1 MSKIITIWGNP
12 GCGKSMFCCC
22 LAKVLTANKDKAI
35 IINADS
41 STPMLPVW
49 MPDRILETGA
59 SIGNVLTGLEINTA
73 LVAERVTI
81 LKEYP
86 FIGVMGYAAGENPF
100 SYPEL
105 KYEKIK
111 LFIAEAAKLV
121 DYIILDCSSNMLNFF
136 TPTAIE
142 AADLT
147 VRIITPDLRG
157 LNYLRA
163 HKPLLTDD
171 KFHYDRHLTFAGLAR
186 PFHAIDEMDHLIGGF
201 DGLLPY
207 AKEIERCGTG
217 GQMFK
222 ALAYCNQ
229 RYINSL
235 KLVRERLLQSDD
247 NSAEDGLSSETQTCH
262 ENGYTESAPERESYA
277 ENEYTESDYPAGN
290 SDFADTGSFTDQG
303 NAAAPETHVPDAWD
317 ADIPAAP
324 ATGTGNHRQK
334 APARKEKKDYGH
346 GILK

>member
-1 MSKIITIWGNP
+1 MSKIITVWGNP
-12 GCGKSMFCCC
+12 GCGKSMFCCN
-22 LAKVLTANKDKAI
+22 LAKVLTANKEKAL

-49 MPDRILETGA
+49 MPERILETNA

-105 KYEKIK
+105 KYDKIK
-111 LFIAEAAKLV
+111 LFIGEAAKLV

-142 AADLT
+142 AADVT

-163 HKPLLTDD
+163 HRPLLTDD
-171 KFHYDRHLTFAGLAR
+171 KFHYDSHLTFAGLAR

-207 AKEIERCGTG
+207 AKEIERCGTD

-229 RYINSL
+229 RYVSSL
-235 KLVRERLLQSDD
+235 KLVRERLMQPED
-247 NSAEDGLSSETQTCH
+247 AEDTPQPEESCRLHEDRPEDAGDAPRREENGGLHEDAGQPEGFTETQETGTP
-262 ENGYTESAPERESYA
+262 EDAGFQRTDKGAWYAAAAESGRQGA
-277 ENEYTESDYPAGN
+277 PAG
-290 SDFADTGSFTDQG
+290 
-303 NAAAPETHVPDAWD
+303 
-317 ADIPAAP
+317 
-324 ATGTGNHRQK
+324 
-334 APARKEKKDYGH
+334 KEVKRHGH

>member
-1 MSKIITIWGNP
+1 MSKIITAWGNP
-12 GCGKSMFCCC
+12 GCGKSTFCCC
-22 LAKVLTANKDKAI
+22 LAKVLTLNKEKAL

-49 MPDRILETGA
+49 MPDRILETSA
-59 SIGNVLTGLEINTA
+59 SIGNVLAGLEINTA
-73 LVAERVTI
+73 LVAKHVTV
-81 LKEYP
+81 LKDYP

-105 KYEKIK
+105 KHEKIK

-163 HKPLLTDD
+163 HKALLTDD
-171 KFHYDRHLTFAGLAR
+171 KFHYDSHLTFAGLAR
-186 PFHAIDEMDHLIGGF
+186 PFHAIDEMEHLIGDF

-235 KLVRERLLQSDD
+235 KLVRERLVPHDGP
-247 NSAEDGLSSETQTCH
+247 AVDGLPLETQICH
-262 ENGYTESAPERESYA
+262 ENEYA
-277 ENEYTESDYPAGN
+277 EPVPEKEPDVASESVKPNSPADN
-290 SDFADTGSFTDQG
+290 HDLTDEGSFTAQENRMG
-303 NAAAPETHVPDAWD
+303 AECPASGAWD
-317 ADIPAAP
+317 ADAP
-324 ATGTGNHRQK
+324 DSPVAENINHRQK
-334 APARKEKKDYGH
+334 RPVGKEKKEDGH

>member
-1 MSKIITIWGNP
+1 MSKTITVWGNP
-12 GCGKSMFCCC
+12 GCGKSMFCCN
-22 LAKVLTANKDKAI
+22 LAKVLTANKEKAL

-49 MPDRILETGA
+49 MPERILETNA

-105 KYEKIK
+105 KYDKIK
-111 LFIAEAAKLV
+111 LFIGEAAKLV

-142 AADLT
+142 AADVT

-163 HKPLLTDD
+163 HRPLLTDD
-171 KFHYDRHLTFAGLAR
+171 KFHYDSHLTFAGLAR

-207 AKEIERCGTG
+207 AKEIERCGTD

-229 RYINSL
+229 RYVSSL
-235 KLVRERLLQSDD
+235 KLVRGALWNRRIQGMRSF
-247 NSAEDGLSSETQTCH
+247 
-262 ENGYTESAPERESYA
+262 REKTAASTKIPY
-277 ENEYTESDYPAGN
+277 GRKI
-290 SDFADTGSFTDQG
+290 QG
-303 NAAAPETHVPDAWD
+303 MHHGRKKAAASTKMPGSRKNLRRRRKQKTLNPPDSRK
-317 ADIPAAP
+317 PPKAP
-324 ATGTGNHRQK
+324 GMQLRQK
-334 APARKEKKDYGH
+334 AAGREPLPGRR
-346 GILK
+346 

>member
-1 MSKIITIWGNP
+1 MSKIITVWGNP

-22 LAKVLTANKDKAI
+22 LAKVLTANKNKSL

-49 MPDRILETGA
+49 MPERILETGA
-59 SIGNVLTGLEINTA
+59 SIGNVLTSLEINTA

-142 AADLT
+142 AADL
-147 VRIITPDLRG
+147 VIRIITPDLRG

-163 HKPLLTDD
+163 HRPLLTDD
-171 KFHYDRHLTFAGLAR
+171 KFHYDSHLTFAGLAR

-235 KLVRERLLQSDD
+235 KLVRERLTQPEDI
-247 NSAEDGLSSETQTCH
+247 SA
-262 ENGYTESAPERESYA
+262 ESAPAPESEPYVGSEYA
-277 ENEYTESDYPAGN
+277 EPDYSATDRRFTESRSF
-290 SDFADTGSFTDQG
+290 SDEDRPLDT
-303 NAAAPETHVPDAWD
+303 ETSASERWD
-317 ADIPAAP
+317 ADTPAAP

-334 APARKEKKDYGH
+334 APAGKEKKDYGH

>member
-1 MSKIITIWGNP
+1 MSKIITVWGNP

-22 LAKVLTANKDKAI
+22 LAKVLTAGKEKAL

-49 MPDRILETGA
+49 MPERILETNA

-105 KYEKIK
+105 KYDKIK
-111 LFIAEAAKLV
+111 LFIGEAAKLV

-142 AADLT
+142 AADVT

-171 KFHYDRHLTFAGLAR
+171 KFHYNSHLTFAGLAR
-186 PFHAIDEMDHLIGGF
+186 PFHMRTWCRIPVPAVGSPHAFI
-201 DGLLPY
+201 
-207 AKEIERCGTG
+207 
-217 GQMFK
+217 
-222 ALAYCNQ
+222 
-229 RYINSL
+229 
-235 KLVRERLLQSDD
+235 
-247 NSAEDGLSSETQTCH
+247 
-262 ENGYTESAPERESYA
+262 PEPVTKDVLWKRSTA
-277 ENEYTESDYPAGN
+277 TIP
-290 SDFADTGSFTDQG
+290 
-303 NAAAPETHVPDAWD
+303 NAAAASSSVLSTL
-317 ADIPAAP
+317 
-324 ATGTGNHRQK
+324 QK
-334 APARKEKKDYGH
+334 RK
-346 GILK
+346 L

>member
-1 MSKIITIWGNP
+1 M
-12 GCGKSMFCCC
+12 
-22 LAKVLTANKDKAI
+22 
-35 IINADS
+35 
-41 STPMLPVW
+41 
-49 MPDRILETGA
+49 
-59 SIGNVLTGLEINTA
+59 LTGLEINTA

-86 FIGVMGYAAGENPF
+86 FIGVMAYAAGENPF

-105 KYEKIK
+105 KYDKIK
-111 LFIAEAAKLV
+111 LFIAEASKLV

-142 AADLT
+142 AADLA

-163 HKPLLTDD
+163 HRPLLTDD
-171 KFHYDRHLTFAGLAR
+171 KFHYGSHLTFAGLAR

-229 RYINSL
+229 RYVSSL
-235 KLVRERLLQSDD
+235 KLVRERLMQPED
-247 NSAEDGLSSETQTCH
+247 AEDTPQPEENCRLHEDRPEDAGDAPRRE
-262 ENGYTESAPERESYA
+262 ENGGFHEDAGRPEGFTEAQETGTPEDAGFQRTDKGAWYA
-277 ENEYTESDYPAGN
+277 AMAGNDRQGAPAGK
-290 SDFADTGSFTDQG
+290 SS
-303 NAAAPETHVPDAWD
+303 
-317 ADIPAAP
+317 
-324 ATGTGNHRQK
+324 
-334 APARKEKKDYGH
+334 
-346 GILK
+346 

>member
-1 MSKIITIWGNP
+1 MSKIITVWGNP

-49 MPDRILETGA
+49 MPERILETGA

-86 FIGVMGYAAGENPF
+86 FIGVMGYSAGENPF

-163 HKPLLTDD
+163 HRPLLTDD
-171 KFHYDRHLTFAGLAR
+171 KFHYDCHLTFAGLAR

-235 KLVRERLLQSDD
+235 KLVRERLTQPEDIP
-247 NSAEDGLSSETQTCH
+247 AE
-262 ENGYTESAPERESYA
+262 NESAPEPYA
-277 ENEYTESDYPAGN
+277 ENEYTEPDYSAENDTFAG
-290 SDFADTGSFTDQG
+290 TGGFTNQDSM
-303 NAAAPETHVPDAWD
+303 ATPDAWD
-317 ADIPAAP
+317 ADIPVAP
-324 ATGTGNHRQK
+324 AAGTGNHRKK
-334 APARKEKKDYGH
+334 APAGKEKKDYGH

>member
-1 MSKIITIWGNP
+1 MAKIITVWGNP
-12 GCGKSMFCCC
+12 GCGKSMFCCN
-22 LAKVLTANKDKAI
+22 LAKVLTAGKEKAL
-35 IINADS
+35 IINADA

-49 MPDRILETGA
+49 MPERILETSF

-73 LVAERVTI
+73 LVAERVVI

-105 KYEKIK
+105 KYEMIK
-111 LFIAEAAKLV
+111 LFISEASKLV
-121 DYIILDCSSNMLNFF
+121 DYISSDCCSMLINFF

-142 AADLT
+142 SADL
-147 VRIITPDLRG
+147 VIRIVTPDLRG

-163 HKPLLTDD
+163 HKPLLTDV
-171 KFHYDRHLTFAGLAR
+171 KFHYDSHLTFAGLAR
-186 PFHAIDEMDHLIGGF
+186 PFHAIDEMEHLIGGF

-207 AKEIERCGTG
+207 AKEIERCGTS

-235 KLVRERLLQSDD
+235 KLIKEHLNASDTEEIEE
-247 NSAEDGLSSETQTCH
+247 S
-262 ENGYTESAPERESYA
+262 YTEECEEFNDPKPTRFKRR
-277 ENEYTESDYPAGN
+277 TEKEQYGN
-290 SDFADTGSFTDQG
+290 GFF
-303 NAAAPETHVPDAWD
+303 
-317 ADIPAAP
+317 
-324 ATGTGNHRQK
+324 K
-334 APARKEKKDYGH
+334 
-346 GILK
+346 

>member
-1 MSKIITIWGNP
+1 MSKIITVWGNP
-12 GCGKSMFCCC
+12 GCGKSMFSCC

-49 MPDRILETGA
+49 MPERILETGA

-142 AADLT
+142 AADLA

-163 HKPLLTDD
+163 HRPLLTDD
-171 KFHYDRHLTFAGLAR
+171 KFHYGSHLTFAGLAR

-229 RYINSL
+229 RYVSSL
-235 KLVRERLLQSDD
+235 KLVRERLMQPED
-247 NSAEDGLSSETQTCH
+247 AEDTPQPEENCRLHEDRPEDAGDAPRREENGGFHEDAGRPEGFTETQET
-262 ENGYTESAPERESYA
+262 GTPEDAGFQRTGKGAWYA
-277 ENEYTESDYPAGN
+277 AMAGNDRQGAPAG
-290 SDFADTGSFTDQG
+290 
-303 NAAAPETHVPDAWD
+303 
-317 ADIPAAP
+317 
-324 ATGTGNHRQK
+324 
-334 APARKEKKDYGH
+334 KEKKDYGH

>member
-1 MSKIITIWGNP
+1 MGQP
-12 GCGKSMFCCC
+12 R
-22 LAKVLTANKDKAI
+22 LREVHVLL
-35 IINADS
+35 
-41 STPMLPVW
+41 LPRQG
-49 MPDRILETGA
+49 PDGGQGQGPHHQRGPQHISIILETGS

-142 AADLT
+142 AADLA
-147 VRIITPDLRG
+147 VRIVTPDLRG

-163 HKPLLTDD
+163 HRPLLTDE
-171 KFHYDRHLTFAGLAR
+171 KFHYASHLTFAGLAR
-186 PFHAIDEMDHLIGGF
+186 PFHAIDEMDHQIGGF

-207 AKEIERCGTG
+207 AKEIERCGTS
-217 GQMFK
+217 GQMFR

-229 RYINSL
+229 RYVNSL
-235 KLVRERLLQSDD
+235 KLVRDRLLQEDERTDEEDTPYQEQNDSFYEEQPEGEGTRHAPHQEQNGRFPEDAGQPEEFTEEQEAGTPEDAGFQKSDKG
-247 NSAEDGLSSETQTCH
+247 AW
-262 ENGYTESAPERESYA
+262 YTVA
-277 ENEYTESDYPAGN
+277 
-290 SDFADTGSFTDQG
+290 TGSG
-303 NAAAPETHVPDAWD
+303 
-317 ADIPAAP
+317 
-324 ATGTGNHRQK
+324 RQK
-334 APARKEKKDYGH
+334 APARKEKKDHGH
-346 GILK
+346 GIPE

>member
-1 MSKIITIWGNP
+1 MSKIITVWGNP

-22 LAKVLTANKDKAI
+22 LAKVLTANKDKAL

-49 MPDRILETGA
+49 MPERILETDA

-86 FIGVMGYAAGENPF
+86 FIGVMAYAAGENPF

-105 KYEKIK
+105 KYDKIK
-111 LFIAEAAKLV
+111 LFIAEASKLV

-142 AADLT
+142 AADLA

-163 HKPLLTDD
+163 HRPLLTDD
-171 KFHYDRHLTFAGLAR
+171 KFHYGSHLTFAGLAR

-207 AKEIERCGTG
+207 AKEIERCGTD

-229 RYINSL
+229 RYVSSL
-235 KLVRERLLQSDD
+235 KLVRERLMQPED
-247 NSAEDGLSSETQTCH
+247 AEDTPQPEESCRLHEDRPEDAGDAPRRE
-262 ENGYTESAPERESYA
+262 ENGGFHEGAGQPEGFTEAQETGTPEDAGFQRTDKGAWYA
-277 ENEYTESDYPAGN
+277 AMAGNDRQGAPAG
-290 SDFADTGSFTDQG
+290 
-303 NAAAPETHVPDAWD
+303 
-317 ADIPAAP
+317 
-324 ATGTGNHRQK
+324 
-334 APARKEKKDYGH
+334 KEKKDYGH

>member
-1 MSKIITIWGNP
+1 MSKIITVWGNP

-49 MPDRILETGA
+49 MPERILETGA

-111 LFIAEAAKLV
+111 LFIAESAKLV

-163 HKPLLTDD
+163 HRPLLTDD
-171 KFHYDRHLTFAGLAR
+171 KFHYGSHLTFAGLAR

-235 KLVRERLLQSDD
+235 KLVRERLTQPEDIP
-247 NSAEDGLSSETQTCH
+247 AESGPAL
-262 ENGYTESAPERESYA
+262 EREPYA
-277 ENEYTESDYPAGN
+277 ENEYAEPDYSAENDTFAG
-290 SDFADTGSFTDQG
+290 TGGFTDQDSM
-303 NAAAPETHVPDAWD
+303 ATPDSWD
-317 ADIPAAP
+317 ADMPAAP

-334 APARKEKKDYGH
+334 APAGKEKKDYGH

>member
-1 MSKIITIWGNP
+1 MSKIVTVWGNP

-22 LAKVLTANKDKAI
+22 LAKVLTAGKEKAL

-49 MPDRILETGA
+49 MPERILETGA

-105 KYEKIK
+105 KYDKIK

-142 AADLT
+142 AADVT

-163 HKPLLTDD
+163 HRPLLTDD
-171 KFHYDRHLTFAGLAR
+171 KFHYSSHLTFAGLAR

-207 AKEIERCGTG
+207 AKEIERCGTS

-229 RYINSL
+229 HYVSSL
-235 KLVRERLLQSDD
+235 KLIRERLIQP
-247 NSAEDGLSSETQTCH
+247 EDPPHQE
-262 ENGYTESAPERESYA
+262 ENGVFHKNQPDDMGDVSRQEKNSNFHEDTGQPERFTGAQKTETFEDANLQETNKDIQYTTVVSNDRQ
-277 ENEYTESDYPAGN
+277 ENP
-290 SDFADTGSFTDQG
+290 TG
-303 NAAAPETHVPDAWD
+303 
-317 ADIPAAP
+317 
-324 ATGTGNHRQK
+324 
-334 APARKEKKDYGH
+334 KEMKHHGH

>member
-1 MSKIITIWGNP
+1 MSKIITVWGNP

-49 MPDRILETGA
+49 MPERILETGA

-111 LFIAEAAKLV
+111 LFIAEASKLV

-142 AADLT
+142 AADLV

-163 HKPLLTDD
+163 HRPLLTDD
-171 KFHYDRHLTFAGLAR
+171 KFHYDSHLTFAGLAR

-235 KLVRERLLQSDD
+235 KLVRERLLQPEDTETTPQQEENDGFYENQQEDTGKASQQKE
-247 NSAEDGLSSETQTCH
+247 NSRFH
-262 ENGYTESAPERESYA
+262 ENAGHQEEFTEAQETGTPEDAGFQKTDKGAWYA
-277 ENEYTESDYPAGN
+277 AATGNDRQGTPAG
-290 SDFADTGSFTDQG
+290 
-303 NAAAPETHVPDAWD
+303 
-317 ADIPAAP
+317 
-324 ATGTGNHRQK
+324 
-334 APARKEKKDYGH
+334 KEMKHHGH

>member
-1 MSKIITIWGNP
+1 MSKIITVWGNP

-22 LAKVLTANKDKAI
+22 LAKVLTAGKEKAL

-49 MPDRILETGA
+49 MPERILETSA

-105 KYEKIK
+105 KYDKIK
-111 LFIAEAAKLV
+111 FFIGEAAKLV
-121 DYIILDCSSNMLNFF
+121 DYILLDCSSNMLNFF

-142 AADLT
+142 AADVI

-163 HKPLLTDD
+163 HRPLLTDD
-171 KFHYDRHLTFAGLAR
+171 KFHYGSHLTFAGLAR

-229 RYINSL
+229 RYVSSL
-235 KLVRERLLQSDD
+235 KLVRERLMQPED
-247 NSAEDGLSSETQTCH
+247 AEDTPQPEENCRLHEDRPEDAGDAPRREENGGFHEDAGRPEGFTETQET
-262 ENGYTESAPERESYA
+262 GTPEDAGFQRTGKGAWYA
-277 ENEYTESDYPAGN
+277 AMAGNDRQGAPAG
-290 SDFADTGSFTDQG
+290 
-303 NAAAPETHVPDAWD
+303 
-317 ADIPAAP
+317 
-324 ATGTGNHRQK
+324 
-334 APARKEKKDYGH
+334 KEKKDYGH